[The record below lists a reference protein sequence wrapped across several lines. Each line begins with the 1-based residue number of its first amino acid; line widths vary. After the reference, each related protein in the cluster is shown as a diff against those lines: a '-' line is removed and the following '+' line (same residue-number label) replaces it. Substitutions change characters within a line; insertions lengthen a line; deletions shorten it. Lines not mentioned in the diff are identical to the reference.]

1 MKFSATLYCTSVYI
15 ACLKAP
21 HAIAISEFF
30 SLLQE
35 LIFYLTG
42 NISPIETV

>member
-1 MKFSATLYCTSVYI
+1 MKFSATTYRTSVYT
-15 ACLKAP
+15 ARLEAP
-21 HAIAISEFF
+21 HTIVTSKFV